1 MTSELVQVQPKGK
14 VISILAIDGGGVRGI
29 IPGTILAF
37 LEAQLQKFEGNPNAR
52 IADYFD
58 VIAGTSTGGLVTAM
72 LTTPG
77 DNGLPL
83 FAAADI
89 PPFYLNECPNIF
101 KKESKT
107 KTASTQSLVTS
118 LLTTNVADV
127 TAAVEN
133 PNFELP
139 QFSEEDIPDFYKQ
152 RLPHSAPPPLQTP
165 IANAHMISN
174 LNLFAFSDIWAWF
187 KKLGSSV
194 WYVIEFIEKMG
205 FRPMYDG
212 AYLHAKIKEMVK
224 DIKLNQ
230 TLTNVVIPTYD
241 VHRLKPV
248 IFSSFQARKE
258 ASKNPKLAD
267 VCIATSAAPIY
278 LPPHRFELQSS
289 QGIEKFNLVDGGV
302 AANNPVLVAIL
313 EAAKAYNVRPLP
325 ENFRILS
332 LGTGSCTGTQMAEVG
347 DPTSW
352 GVVRWLLFPNNTPRI
367 TDVFM
372 GGNESMVDAYTSLL
386 FSGGATSGGPDN
398 FLRIQYQGMKYDE
411 CLVDDSSKAYLQKL
425 EQYANDLLKDPVSGP
440 TTSNALELTNE
451 EALISFAQ
459 NLVKDKKH

>member
-1 MTSELVQVQPKGK
+1 MGEQVQPKGK

-29 IPGTILAF
+29 IPGTVLAF
-37 LEAQLQKFEGNPNAR
+37 LEAQLQKIEGNPNAR

-89 PPFYLNECPNIF
+89 PRFYLNESPNIF
-101 KKESKT
+101 KKTSSET
-107 KTASTQSLVTS
+107 RTAAASSS
-118 LLTTNVADV
+118 LLTTNVAEFG
-127 TAAVEN
+127 AVVKP

-139 QFSEEDIPDFYKQ
+139 QFSEKDIPDFYKHPQ
-152 RLPHSAPPPLQTP
+152 LPTGPLQAS
-165 IANAHMISN
+165 IANANISN
-174 LNLFAFSDIWAWF
+174 LTSFALPNIWDWF
-187 KKLGSSV
+187 KKLGSNV
-194 WYVIEFIEKMG
+194 WYVIEFIQRMG

-212 AYLHAKIKEMVK
+212 VYLHAMIKDMVR

-241 VHRLKPV
+241 VHHLKPV
-248 IFSSFQARKE
+248 IFSSFQ
-258 ASKNPKLAD
+258 
-267 VCIATSAAPIY
+267 
-278 LPPHRFELQSS
+278 
-289 QGIEKFNLVDGGV
+289 
-302 AANNPVLVAIL
+302 VLVAIW
-313 EAAKAYNVRPLP
+313 EAARAYKVAPLP

-347 DPTSW
+347 DATSW
-352 GVVRWLLFPNNTPRI
+352 GVVRWLLFPDNTPRI

-372 GGNESMVDAYTSLL
+372 SGNDNMVDAYTSLL
-386 FSGGATSGGPDN
+386 FGGGTASAGPEN

-425 EQYANDLLKDPVSGP
+425 EQFANDLLKDPVSGP
-440 TTSNALELTNE
+440 TTSNPLELTNE
-451 EALISFAQ
+451 EALISFAR
-459 NLVKDKKH
+459 NLVRDKFHP

>member
-1 MTSELVQVQPKGK
+1 MTSELVQPKGK

-37 LEAQLQKFEGNPNAR
+37 LEAQLQKIEGNPKAR

-89 PPFYLNECPNIF
+89 PPFYMKECPNIF

-118 LLTTNVADV
+118 LLTTNVSDV
-127 TAAVEN
+127 TAATVEN

-152 RLPHSAPPPLQTP
+152 RLPHSAPRPLQMP
-165 IANAHMISN
+165 IANAN
-174 LNLFAFSDIWAWF
+174 TLFGFPDIWGWF

-258 ASKNPKLAD
+258 ASKNPKLVD

-278 LPPHRFELQSS
+278 LPPHSFELQSS

-347 DPTSW
+347 DANSW
-352 GVVRWLLFPNNTPRI
+352 GAVRWLLFPDNTPRI

-386 FSGGATSGGPDN
+386 FGGDTASGGPDN

-425 EQYANDLLKDPVSGP
+425 EQFANDLLKDPVSGP
-440 TTSNALELTNE
+440 TTSNPLELTNE
-451 EALISFAQ
+451 EALIS
-459 NLVKDKKH
+459 LTCT

>member
-1 MTSELVQVQPKGK
+1 MMSELVQVKPKGK

-37 LEAQLQKFEGNPNAR
+37 LEAQLQKIEGNPNAR

-83 FAAADI
+83 FSAADV
-89 PPFYLNECPNIF
+89 PAFYVNECPRIF
-101 KKESKT
+101 KKTSEAKT
-107 KTASTQSLVTS
+107 GFVTTSLVT
-118 LLTTNVADV
+118 TNGASS
-127 TAAVEN
+127 EQS
-133 PNFELP
+133 PSFELP
-139 QFSEEDIPDFYKQ
+139 QFSAEDIPDFYKQ
-152 RLPHSAPPPLQTP
+152 VRPHIAPLQTSVDK
-165 IANAHMISN
+165 ANSPNTIPN
-174 LNLFAFSDIWAWF
+174 TTLFAFPNLDIGEWF
-187 KKLGSSV
+187 KNLGFSV
-194 WYVIEFIEKMG
+194 WHLIEFVYKMA
-205 FRPMYDG
+205 FHPMYDG
-212 AYLHAKIKEMVK
+212 VYLHSKIKNMIG

-241 VHRLKPV
+241 VHHLKPV

-258 ASKNPKLAD
+258 ASKNPKLTD

-278 LPPHRFELQSS
+278 LPPHSFELQSS

-302 AANNPVLVAIL
+302 VANNPVLVAIS

-332 LGTGSCTGTQMAEVG
+332 LGTGSCTGTEMAEVG
-347 DPTSW
+347 DTSSW
-352 GVVRWLLFPNNTPRI
+352 GAVRWLLFPDNTPRI

-372 GGNESMVDAYTSLL
+372 SGNSSMVDTYTSLL
-386 FSGGATSGGPDN
+386 FGDGATSGPEN
-398 FLRIQYQGMKYDE
+398 FLRIEYQGLKYNE
-411 CLVDDSSKAYLQKL
+411 CLVDDGSKDYLQKL
-425 EQYANDLLKDPVSGP
+425 EQFANDLLKDPVSSLTGP
-440 TTSNALELTNE
+440 NTLELTNE
-451 EALISFAQ
+451 EALISFAR
-459 NLVKDKKH
+459 NLVRDKFHA

>member
-1 MTSELVQVQPKGK
+1 MMSELLQVKPKGK

-37 LEAQLQKFEGNPNAR
+37 LEAQLQKIEGNPNAR

-89 PPFYLNECPNIF
+89 PPFYLNESPNIF
-101 KKESKT
+101 KKTSEAKT
-107 KTASTQSLVTS
+107 GFVTTTSLVT
-118 LLTTNVADV
+118 TNSASSK
-127 TAAVEN
+127 ES
-133 PNFELP
+133 PSFELP
-139 QFSEEDIPDFYKQ
+139 QFSAEDIPDFYKQ
-152 RLPHSAPPPLQTP
+152 VRPPIAPPLQASVDKANTITP
-165 IANAHMISN
+165 MT
-174 LNLFAFSDIWAWF
+174 LFAFPDIGEWF
-187 KKLGSSV
+187 KNLGSSV
-194 WYVIEFIEKMG
+194 WHLIEFVYKMG

-212 AYLHAKIKEMVK
+212 LYLHSKIKNMIG

-278 LPPHRFELQSS
+278 FPPHSFELQSS

-313 EAAKAYNVRPLP
+313 EAAKAYNVPPLP

-347 DPTSW
+347 DASSW
-352 GVVRWLLFPNNTPRI
+352 GAVRWLLFPDNTPRI

-372 GGNESMVDAYTSLL
+372 SGNSSMVDTYTSLI
-386 FSGGATSGGPDN
+386 FGDGAASGPEN
-398 FLRIQYQGMKYDE
+398 FLRIQYQGLKYNE
-411 CLVDDSSKAYLQKL
+411 CLVDDASKDYLHKL
-425 EQYANDLLKDPVSGP
+425 VQFANDLLKDPVSSL
-440 TTSNALELTNE
+440 TTPNTLELTNE
-451 EALISFAQ
+451 EALISFAR
-459 NLVKDKKH
+459 NLVRDKFHP

>member
-1 MTSELVQVQPKGK
+1 MMSELVQVKPKGK

-37 LEAQLQKFEGNPNAR
+37 LEAQLQKIEGNPNAR

-89 PPFYLNECPNIF
+89 PSFYLKECPNIF

-107 KTASTQSLVTS
+107 ASTQSLVTS
-118 LLTTNVADV
+118 LFTTNVADL
-127 TAAVEN
+127 TATVEN

-152 RLPHSAPPPLQTP
+152 RLPHSAPQPLQTP
-165 IANAHMISN
+165 IGNAHMISN
-174 LNLFAFSDIWAWF
+174 LNLFAFPDIWGWF

-212 AYLHAKIKEMVK
+212 AYLHAKIKEMMK
-224 DIKLNQ
+224 DTKLNQ

-241 VHRLKPV
+241 VHHLKPV
-248 IFSSFQARKE
+248 IFSSFQARRE

-278 LPPHRFELQSS
+278 LPPHSFELPSS

-347 DPTSW
+347 DASSW
-352 GVVRWLLFPNNTPRI
+352 GVVRWLLFPDNTPRI

-372 GGNESMVDAYTSLL
+372 GGNESMVDAYTSL
-386 FSGGATSGGPDN
+386 FFGGATASDDPDN
-398 FLRIQYQGMKYDE
+398 FLRIQYQGMKYNE
-411 CLVDDSSKAYLQKL
+411 CLVDDSSKEYLQKL
-425 EQYANDLLKDPVSGP
+425 ERFANDMLKDPVSGP
-440 TTSNALELTNE
+440 TTSNSLGLTNE
-451 EALISFAQ
+451 EALISFAH
-459 NLVKDKKH
+459 NLVRDKKH